1 MLRFVLLRMRDAL
14 ADLCCWLAT
23 TDPSSS
29 GVRHGRRAAW
39 ELTASVWVALT
50 FATRWR
56 AFRRRRQQRRD
67 RPPRATAEFTGTGF
81 EPVAAPSGSRAGRRS
96 VLQPASGPSA
106 RSTAFAAGT
115 YRSRERQR

>member
-1 MLRFVLLRMRDAL
+1 MVRFVLLRIWHAL

-23 TDPSSS
+23 ADPSSS

-56 AFRRRRQQRRD
+56 TFRRRRQQRRD
-67 RPPRATAEFTGTGF
+67 HPPRATTEFAGARF

-96 VLQPASGPSA
+96 VLQPAPGPSV
-106 RSTAFAAGT
+106 RSAAFAAGT
-115 YRSRERQR
+115 YRSPERHR